1 MNKNESQP
9 EENPINAKVTTQVPP
24 KYQEETY
31 EFKMNKLD
39 SNLLILSDWLID
51 RNEMWEEK

>member
-9 EENPINAKVTTQVPP
+9 EENPINAKVITQVPP

-39 SNLLILSDWLID
+39 SNLLIPSDWLID
-51 RNEMWEEK
+51 RNEM